1 MGHEP
6 VGNANRLALKSW
18 RRALELKGLVE
29 TGPHQT
35 LLSFI
40 MASSQ
45 FHADRPAL
53 SDETRQ
59 LSYRDL
65 IDLAGFYARWNLES
79 GPDRGETVAVMMAN
93 SAAYAAIWLG
103 ITHAG
108 GLAAL
113 INSNLRGAVLAH
125 AIRVSRARHV
135 IVDVSTQAAVAE
147 ITLDGPWDL
156 QIWVHDTVTGGL
168 RGISAVTPGF
178 ANLTEPAAHPGRR
191 DPALLIYTSGTT
203 GMPKAAYVRHGR
215 ILEWSAWF
223 AGMTDAQPTDRLF
236 NCLPMYH
243 STGGVVAI
251 GAMLAVGGSVV
262 VRRRFSA
269 TRFWDDFV
277 GDDCT
282 IFQYIG
288 ELCRYL
294 VRSPS
299 HPLETTH
306 RLRLC
311 CGNGLHGDI
320 WEAFQAR
327 FRVPRILEF
336 YAATE
341 GNVSLYNCE
350 GKPGAIGRVPPFLAA
365 SYPIELIQIDV
376 ETGSPIRGPD
386 GFCLRSRQNEA
397 GEAISPIRNDSGAA
411 ARQFDGYTDAGA
423 TDRKILQDVF
433 ERGDRWFRSG
443 DLLRRDASGFFY
455 FVDRIGDTFRWKGE
469 NVSTQEVASVV
480 STCAG
485 ITDAVVYGIAVPG
498 TEGRAGMAAITVNDH
513 FSLADL
519 RRHLIALLPDY
530 ARPLFV
536 RICNR
541 LETTS
546 TFKLTKSHLVRD
558 GLAPS
563 DGDAVWFNDARRQ
576 SFVKLDQTLKKQ
588 IGSGDLKI

>member
-45 FHADRPAL
+45 FHAERPAL
-53 SDETRQ
+53 RDEARQ

-65 IDLAGFYARWNLES
+65 TDLALFYAKWSLAS
-79 GPDRGETVAVMMAN
+79 GLGRGATVAVMMVN
-93 SAAYAAIWLG
+93 SAAYPAIWLG

-108 GLAAL
+108 RLAAL

-125 AIRVSRARHV
+125 AIRVSGARHV
-135 IVDVSTQAAVAE
+135 IVDASTQAALAE
-147 ITLDGPWDL
+147 ITQDVPWDV
-156 QIWVHDTVTGGL
+156 QIWVHDAATGGL
-168 RGISAVTPGF
+168 QGISVVAPGF
-178 ANLTEPAAHPGRR
+178 ADVTEPAAHPARQ

-223 AGMTDAQPTDRLF
+223 AGMTDAQSTDRLF

-262 VRRRFSA
+262 VRPRFSA
-269 TRFWDDFV
+269 TRFWDDVV
-277 GDDCT
+277 GNDCT

-294 VRSPS
+294 VRSPP
-299 HPLETTH
+299 HPLEAAH

-311 CGNGLHGDI
+311 CGNGLRGDI
-320 WEAFQAR
+320 WEALQAR
-327 FRVPRILEF
+327 FQIPRILEF

-386 GFCLRSRQNEA
+386 GFCLRCRQNEA
-397 GEAISPIRNDSGAA
+397 GEAMSPIRNDSKAA

-423 TDRKILQDVF
+423 TDRKILHDVF
-433 ERGDRWFRSG
+433 ERGDCWFRSG
-443 DLLRRDASGFFY
+443 DLLRRDAAGFFY

-480 STCAG
+480 SACAG
-485 ITDAVVYGIAVPG
+485 ITDAVVYGVVVPG
-498 TEGRAGMAAITVNDH
+498 TEGRAGMAAITVNDD
-513 FSLADL
+513 FSLTGL
-519 RRHLIALLPDY
+519 RRHLIAHLPDY

-536 RICNR
+536 RICMHM
-541 LETTS
+541 ETTS
-546 TFKLTKSHLVRD
+546 TFKLTKSRLVKE

-563 DGDAVWFNDARRQ
+563 DGNTVWFNDATRQ
-576 SFVKLDQTLKKQ
+576 SFVRLDPMLVEQ
-588 IGSGDLKI
+588 IGAGDLKI